1 MILAQTDRVYY
12 LLPFILSL
20 GVIGNTS
27 DFGSE
32 EFRFEPW
39 GDNKLKLIKEMKR
52 IGLTKIS
59 ELSDAEVPNN
69 IPVGDYRE
77 GTMRA
82 EPKVGECFWL
92 DSVTKKNDT
101 ELYLKDGH
109 YFRTS
114 TVIYVISKDTFKTVN
129 SIYKITEI

>member
-1 MILAQTDRVYY
+1 MEKYIKQQAKERAKLHQ
-12 LLPFILSL
+12 ILS
-20 GVIGNTS
+20 GATVKDDDINQ
-27 DFGSE
+27 
-32 EFRFEPW
+32 
-39 GDNKLKLIKEMKR
+39 NIKEMKR

-92 DSVTKKNDT
+92 NSVTRKNDR
-101 ELYLKDGH
+101 ELFEKDGH

-114 TVIYVISKDTFKTVN
+114 PVIEVMDEHTFKTVN
-129 SIYKITEI
+129 SVYKITEI